1 MKNQESSNYSNLRF
15 IKSVKD
21 GNTTIEVYAETP
33 PEEELRKRL
42 IHIYDVFNE
51 LATQVEARGGDTSK
65 WFYTDK
71 QLEKLKKDKKCR
83 FI

>member
-1 MKNQESSNYSNLRF
+1 MNNQKSSSDSNLRF

-33 PEEELRKRL
+33 SENELRNVL
-42 IHIYDVFNE
+42 IHIYDVINE
-51 LATQVEARGGDTSK
+51 LAANVESRGGDVSK

-71 QLEKLKKDKKCR
+71 QLEKLKKDKKCK